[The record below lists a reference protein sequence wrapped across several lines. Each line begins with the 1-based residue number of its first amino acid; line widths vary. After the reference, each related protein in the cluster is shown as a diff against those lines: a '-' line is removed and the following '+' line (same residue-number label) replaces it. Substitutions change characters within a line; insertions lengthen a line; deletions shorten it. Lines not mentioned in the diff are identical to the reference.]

1 MREERTQMATKR
13 TSRARKNLGESGER
27 VAALLLE
34 ERGYRILARNFRTR
48 TGELDLVAEDADGL
62 AFVEVRTRRGETS
75 GTPEESLT
83 ARKRARL
90 VSLAFEFLQA
100 HPSYADCAWR
110 IDLVAIQLDRSNRL
124 ARMDV
129 IKGAVED

>member
-1 MREERTQMATKR
+1 MANRR

-34 ERGYRILARNFRTR
+34 ARGYRILARNFRTR
-48 TGELDLVAEDADGL
+48 AGELDLVAEDADGL
-62 AFVEVRTRRGETS
+62 AFIEVRTRRGETCGS
-75 GTPEESLT
+75 PEESLT

-90 VSLAFEFLQA
+90 VALAFEFLQA
-100 HPSYADCAWR
+100 HPQYADCAWR
-110 IDLVAIQLDRSNRL
+110 IDLVAIELDRGNRL